1 MELEQLKQIWKEQ
14 NRFLEKNITLNEQ
27 LLKNTFTQKANG
39 EIESLL
45 RWEFFSLIEFLVF
58 LVFMSVCTYIFMADW
73 RFLIPGIFLIILLGS
88 FSVFSI
94 VSIKKLNAINLFS
107 QSIFETKQIILK
119 YKKASYKFLKIF
131 LFIIPPLIPSF
142 ILLGVKFI
150 HNINL
155 LDYPVFFTILSIG
168 IVIISYVIAFIS
180 YQLILSRRF
189 KIIENNLSE
198 LEKFNE
204 EL

>member
-1 MELEQLKQIWKEQ
+1 MELDQLQQIWKEQ

-39 EIESLL
+39 EIERLL

-58 LVFMSVCTYIFMADW
+58 LVFMSVCTYNFMSDMT
-73 RFLIPGIFLIILLGS
+73 FLIPGIFLIIILVSL
-88 FSVFSI
+88 SVFSI

-107 QSIFETKQIILK
+107 QSIFDTKQIILK

-142 ILLGVKFI
+142 ILLGVRFI
-150 HNINL
+150 HGINL

-168 IVIISYVIAFIS
+168 IVIFSYVIAFIS
-180 YQLILSRRF
+180 YQLILSGRF
-189 KIIENNLSE
+189 RIIENNLTE
-198 LEKFNE
+198 LERFNDN
-204 EL
+204 